1 MHQHPDSASGFRT
14 PLPLL
19 LLYSRAPCSNRSNAR
34 VCVHQDRIIHP
45 PHPRRCRSDAEQR
58 KTTQKTNHKGRT
70 GPGRALSRSTSKQ
83 FSIDAWEEEGESTDR
98 KTLVSFVNAWVDGWM
113 DGWMNS

>member
-14 PLPLL
+14 PLPLP

-45 PHPRRCRSDAEQR
+45 PHPQRCRSDAKQR
-58 KTTQKTNHKGRT
+58 KTTNKKGRT
-70 GPGRALSRSTSKQ
+70 EPGRALSRSTSKQ
-83 FSIDAWEEEGESTDR
+83 FPSIDAWEEEGESPDR
-98 KTLVSFVNAWVDGWM
+98 KTLVSRV
-113 DGWMNS
+113 SE